1 MRPRAGRGLGGAGE
15 PLVVVDYAHTPDAL
29 ENALTTLRDVAEA
42 RGGAVRVVFGCGGD
56 RDKGKRSEMA
66 RIAKQCADHVVVTSD
81 NPRSESPAAII
92 ADILAGDPSATVE
105 IDRAKA
111 ITLAVLEADARDVI
125 LLAGKGHETYQET
138 SGVRTPFSDIEQ
150 AGAALVQRQQLNKEV
165 AA

>member
-1 MRPRAGRGLGGAGE
+1 MNRIATITVSDTRTQATDEGGARLRALFTAAGFCCTFHAIVADE
-15 PLVVVDYAHTPDAL
+15 PTQLV
-29 ENALTTLRDVAEA
+29 DVIT
-42 RGGAVRVVFGCGGD
+42 RVCD
-56 RDKGKRSEMA
+56 EDL
-66 RIAKQCADHVVVTSD
+66 ADVVVVTSD

-111 ITLAVLEADARDVI
+111 IALAVLEADVRDVI